1 MSVTRRPLP
10 SFMSALTFILSPGWV
25 LSSFFYGYIL
35 TQIPG
40 GFLATRFSGKHVFG
54 LGVVLTSVLTLLT
67 PVAATTN
74 IWLLVALRVLEGI
87 CEVRWWVCM
96 SRLVYVRMYVQHSV
110 CVCGCVGGGGGCVN
124 VGYGLC

>member
-1 MSVTRRPLP
+1 
-10 SFMSALTFILSPGWV
+10 MSALTFILSPGWV

-87 CEVRWWVCM
+87 CEVRWWGCM

-110 CVCGCVGGGGGCVN
+110 CVWGCVGGGGGCVN
-124 VGYGLC
+124 AGYGLC